1 MKNKSQRLNFNKN
14 KTGYL
19 LLGSIGP
26 LIVPERADLRTE
38 HFRLLKIFNSS
49 I

>member
-14 KTGYL
+14 KTNL